1 MSVILTGWHRSGV
14 GDLRCGRCAS
24 EPRGV
29 APWRCEVCG
38 SPLELDLPPADA
50 ATLID
55 RTSSGVWRYRGWL
68 PTADVVTLGEPV
80 TGLVE
85 LRGRPGVFAK
95 LEGSLPTGS
104 FKDRGVAVTVGWL
117 VRRGVR
123 ELIVDS
129 SGNAGASFAAYA
141 ARAGIRA
148 RVFVPADA
156 SPAKLVQVR
165 AHGASIVTV
174 PGPRSAAG
182 DAARA
187 ALDDAGPGVAYASH
201 LWQPA
206 FLTGTATFAY
216 EVVEALGRAPDTV
229 IAPLGGGTL
238 LLGARW
244 ASGGS
249 TRLASSSAFRGW
261 SACNPPPARHWP
273 ARSGRERRTRSPWRP
288 GRPSPRASGSPGRRG
303 PAKILAAICASW
315 RHDRRGRRRCD
326 PDVAADAARGGH
338 LRRADLGGRPCR
350 AGARRRPRRDDHR
363 RAHGSRPEGFGR
375 HRGPGEVA
383 DRRGTSGRPRPDRAR
398 PGSRSGPD
406 GPRDHASGG
415 DHHQRLAQHR
425 EDPGADPGPRRAGPP
440 GGRRRPRRGPA
451 VAGAALRRPSPHEAP
466 RVGSSRRPP
475 APRGRRAGCRAGSP

>member
-1 MSVILTGWHRSGV
+1 M
-14 GDLRCGRCAS
+14 
-24 EPRGV
+24 
-29 APWRCEVCG
+29 APWRCEACG

-187 ALDDAGPGVAYASH
+187 ALDDAGPDVAYASH

-216 EVVEALGRAPDTV
+216 EIVEALGRAPDTV

-238 LLGARW
+238 LLGASLGFRRLLE
-244 ASGGS
+244 AGVIERVPRLVGVQSAACAPLAGAFRAGAEDAEPVEAGS
-249 TRLASSSAFRGW
+249 TIAEGIRIAR
-261 SACNPPPARHWP
+261 PP
-273 ARSGRERRTRSPWRP
+273 RSRE
-288 GRPSPRASGSPGRRG
+288 
-303 PAKILAAICASW
+303 ILAAIRASGGTIVEVDDDAI
-315 RHDRRGRRRCD
+315 RTSLRTLLAEGIFAE
-326 PDVAADAARGGH
+326 PTSAAAHAGLTLAG
-338 LRRADLGGRPCR
+338 DLGGTTVV
-350 AGARRRPRRDDHR
+350 ALTG
-363 RAHGSRPEGFGR
+363 HGLK
-375 HRGPGEVA
+375 
-383 DRRGTSGRPRPDRAR
+383 
-398 PGSRSGPD
+398 
-406 GPRDHASGG
+406 ASGAIA
-415 DHHQRLAQHR
+415 DLA
-425 EDPGADPGPRRAGPP
+425 
-440 GGRRRPRRGPA
+440 GR
-451 VAGAALRRPSPHEAP
+451 
-466 RVGSSRRPP
+466 
-475 APRGRRAGCRAGSP
+475 